1 MKRDRANHR
10 GSAAAPPDA
19 ESRRAAS
26 GWEEVPDDEVAALL
40 AGADP
45 KELARQPD
53 RAARGGGRD
62 SGVRGSGGSRRPGGK
77 EPSAAAAFESP
88 GAPGAACKAKRARP
102 QVRLIHVDEHI
113 IVADKPAG
121 VLSTRG
127 RDAAPTLPQLIR
139 AAAGW
144 TARDPVRSIHRLDRE
159 ATGVIVFARTIE
171 AQRSLAQQ
179 FFERSVEKLYQALV
193 TGYVAGDGQVN
204 VPLRFDKNSGRSVV
218 SPRHGKKALTR
229 YRVAQRLAGN
239 TLLECTLVTG
249 RTHQIRAHLAHAG
262 HPLAVDPLYGGGR
275 ALLLSYYKAGY
286 RFSTRH
292 EERPLMDRLTL
303 HAWKLTFTH
312 PATGERITF
321 EAPLHKD
328 MRATI
333 AQLAR
338 ALREGSSERRPR

>member
-1 MKRDRANHR
+1 MKKPRPTERNAVGHSRDPGSGRA
-10 GSAAAPPDA
+10 SP
-19 ESRRAAS
+19 S
-26 GWEEVPDDEVAALL
+26 WQEVPDDEIAALL

-45 KELARQPD
+45 GELARENDPAAHRGRRRV
-53 RAARGGGRD
+53 RA
-62 SGVRGSGGSRRPGGK
+62 PGLA
-77 EPSAAAAFESP
+77 EPPATGAAESP
-88 GAPGAACKAKRARP
+88 ARSVAPRDAKRARP

-144 TARDPVRSIHRLDRE
+144 TARDPVRSIHRLDRD

-171 AQRSLAQQ
+171 AQRSLVQQ

-193 TGYVAGDGQVN
+193 SGYVAADGQVN

-249 RTHQIRAHLAHAG
+249 RTHQIRAHLAYAG

-275 ALLLSYYKAGY
+275 ALLLSNYKSGY
-286 RFSTRH
+286 RFSARH
-292 EERPLMDRLTL
+292 EERPLIDRLPL

-312 PATGERITF
+312 PATGERVTF
-321 EAPLHKD
+321 ESPLHKD
-328 MRATI
+328 MRATVT
-333 AQLAR
+333 QLAR
-338 ALREGSSERRPR
+338 ALREGSSDRRRR